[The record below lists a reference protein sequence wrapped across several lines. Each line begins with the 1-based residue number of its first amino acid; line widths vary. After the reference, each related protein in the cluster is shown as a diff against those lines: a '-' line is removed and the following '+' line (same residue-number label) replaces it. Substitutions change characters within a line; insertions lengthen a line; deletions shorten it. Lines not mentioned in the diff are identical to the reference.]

1 MEKEIQNKIN
11 STATKDWGMVAQK
24 ELMNSYN
31 NQVMNAKEQGKKV
44 VYTFIP
50 GNLIELVAN
59 FDIVSVFPELLGL
72 QMGLKQSA
80 EKYLNLGQKE
90 GYSDELCSYLMS
102 SVGMAANDNIGPY
115 GYKIPEPDFLL
126 LIYSN
131 CFTFMKW
138 WEILRRKYKCP
149 IVEIHLPYNG
159 NTGRINK
166 ESLVYGVR
174 QLKEVVIPKL
184 EELTGKKFDIDKLKE
199 QLRYSAEAEENY
211 YHVINMAKH
220 RPCPI
225 DAALNGIY
233 YVGPINSALRGTPQ
247 VVEYYKNLRKDIEQ
261 RVIRG
266 EGPITPFGQAN
277 DQKYRLV
284 LEGPIPWMVPQ
295 SFYKILYDEKA
306 VIVGATYIKVGGS
319 YDLGWFHDPS
329 RPLESLCE
337 QATNCY
343 ANHGLKIRT
352 EVMEKHIRDFHAD
365 GILFNSIKSCKS
377 YITGQLVMV
386 KELEKKLGMP
396 SGFFE
401 SDMMDARFYSEA
413 NIKNR
418 IESYLRMI
426 DQKREMGEVR

>member
-1 MEKEIQNKIN
+1 MEKDARNRVGP
-11 STATKDWGMVAQK
+11 AVTKDWGMIAQK
-24 ELMNSYN
+24 ELMTTYY
-31 NQVMNAKEQGKKV
+31 NQVRNAKEEGKKV

-50 GNLIELVAN
+50 GNLVELVSN
-59 FDIVSVFPELLGL
+59 FDLVSVYPELLGL
-72 QMGLKQSA
+72 QMGLRQSA
-80 EKYLNLGQKE
+80 EKYLNLGEKE
-90 GYSDELCSYLMS
+90 GYADELCSYLKA
-102 SVGMAANDNIGPY
+102 SVGMAAYDNIGPQ

-126 LIYSN
+126 LICSN
-131 CFTFMKW
+131 CFTFLKW

-149 IVEIHLPYNG
+149 IIEIHLPYNG
-159 NTGRINK
+159 NGGRINK
-166 ESLVYGVR
+166 DSLAYGVK

-184 EELTGKKFDIDKLKE
+184 EELTGKKFDIDKLRE
-199 QLRYSAEAEENY
+199 RLHFSAHAEEDY
-211 YHVINMAKH
+211 CHVMNLAKH
-220 RPCPI
+220 KPCPI

-233 YVGPINSALRGTPQ
+233 YVGPINSALRGTSE
-247 VVEYYKNLRKDIEQ
+247 VVEYYKKLRSDIEQ
-261 RVIRG
+261 RVLRG

-284 LEGPIPWMVPQ
+284 LEGPIPWMVPN

-306 VIVGATYIKVGGS
+306 VFVGATYIKVGGS

-337 QATNCY
+337 QVTNCY
-343 ANHGLKIRT
+343 ANHGIKTRT
-352 EVMEKHIRDFHAD
+352 EVVEKNVRDFHAD

-386 KELEKKLGMP
+386 KELERKLGMP
-396 SGFFE
+396 SAFFE

-413 NIKNR
+413 NVKNR

-426 DQKREMGEVR
+426 DQKITMGEAR